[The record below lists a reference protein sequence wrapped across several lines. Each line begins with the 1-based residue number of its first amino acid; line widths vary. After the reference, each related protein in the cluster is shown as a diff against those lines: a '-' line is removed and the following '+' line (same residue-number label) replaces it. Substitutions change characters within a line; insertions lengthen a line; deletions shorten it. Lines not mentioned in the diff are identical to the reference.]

1 MTVGVTFFA
10 TTSFQDS
17 KDFSISLSSRQIHAA
32 RTNFISSLSHPH
44 SLSLSPVKDTHTPAH
59 AKLQNVF
66 LICLLSVQVGN
77 TMMSFYHEPSC
88 PCLSPSLSL

>member
-44 SLSLSPVKDTHTPAH
+44 SLSLSPVKDTHTHPH
-59 AKLQNVF
+59 TQSFKMF
-66 LICLLSVQVGN
+66 FLSV
-77 TMMSFYHEPSC
+77 F
-88 PCLSPSLSL
+88 